1 MVQCLLFYLTII
13 LQLMN
18 QAFQLGWAKRR
29 ALFLTISFAE
39 NRDPLL
45 WAELGIPSCPA
56 SPGHSTVKPA
66 LPSAY
71 LLALQVAHYATALL
85 ALQVASYL
93 SLRMATSHL
102 GKQPGL
108 ALAARFASYL
118 SLRMA
123 TSHPGKQPGFAFALQ
138 VAQYQPR
145 PWAHRADGREP
156 LTPRPLAMCKQAG
169 F

>member
-1 MVQCLLFYLTII
+1 
-13 LQLMN
+13 MN
-18 QAFQLGWAKRR
+18 QAFQLGWAKCP

-93 SLRMATSHL
+93 SLRMATSHPV
-102 GKQPGL
+102 KQPGFAFALRFAHYATALL
-108 ALAARFASYL
+108 ALQVASYL

-123 TSHPGKQPGFAFALQ
+123 TSHPVKQPGFALALRF
-138 VAQYQPR
+138 AQYQPR